1 MDSISPMIVSRYPPD
16 RPLAHDLGLWWV
28 LHVKPNCE
36 KLMAKFL
43 MNREI
48 GYYLPLY
55 GRKERVGYYQRIR
68 VSVVPLFRGY
78 LCIALD
84 REQHHLLYDSKKF
97 VRIIRVEDQE
107 RLIKELESV
116 VKAIESG
123 EDLNVRGG
131 LVPGKKVLI
140 LSGPLQGTEGVV
152 VQRRKEAQLAL
163 SVTMFNQSVLVKLDP
178 FTKLELLS

>member
-1 MDSISPMIVSRYPPD
+1 VSIYQTIPSRYPCD
-16 RPLAHDLGLWWV
+16 RLLEHDLGLWWV

-36 KLMAKFL
+36 KLVATYL

-48 GYYLPLY
+48 SYYLPLY
-55 GRKERVGYYQRIR
+55 NRKERVGYFQRIR
-68 VSVVPLFRGY
+68 ASVVPLFRGY

-84 REQHHLLYDSKKF
+84 REKHNLLYDSKKF

-107 RLIKELESV
+107 RFVKELESV
-116 VKAIESG
+116 ERAIETG
-123 EDLNVRGG
+123 EDLSVRAG
-131 LVPGKKVLI
+131 LAPGRKVLI

-152 VQRRKEAQLAL
+152 VRGRKETQLAL

-178 FTKLELLS
+178 FTKIELLS